1 MDNKLRVYVTINV
14 QFCFFRH
21 KNICIILNCNCI
33 ASVKDLQKLF
43 IFIFFF
49 FLDDLLT
56 GMDYDNDPINCKYN
70 NILL

>member
-1 MDNKLRVYVTINV
+1 MKGLCNDKCTI
-14 QFCFFRH
+14 FFFLDT
-21 KNICIILNCNCI
+21 KTFALILNCNCI